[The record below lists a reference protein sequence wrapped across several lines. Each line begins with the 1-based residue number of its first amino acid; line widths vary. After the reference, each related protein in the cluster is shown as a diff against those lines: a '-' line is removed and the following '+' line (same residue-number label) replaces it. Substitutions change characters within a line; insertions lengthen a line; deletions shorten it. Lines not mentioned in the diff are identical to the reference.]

1 MRNYIRRNIMSIT
14 RTNGGAL
21 PIGSVGQT
29 LVTGRELTFYTVGL
43 TSVHSGY
50 AAVNSDF
57 EKLVRAIET
66 ISSIEL
72 LGTPGSNAFR
82 VAISGA
88 APAANLTA
96 NSLEAICNAA
106 VATTTVLPYTF

>member
-1 MRNYIRRNIMSIT
+1 MATDLT
-14 RTNGGAL
+14 RAKGGAF

-43 TSVHSGY
+43 TGVHTNYS
-50 AAVNSDF
+50 AIDSDF

-66 ISSIEL
+66 VGSVEL
-72 LGTPGSNAFR
+72 LGTPGGDAFR

-88 APAANLTA
+88 SVTA
-96 NSLEAICNAA
+96 GDLQTLLAAA
-106 VATTTVLPYTF
+106 VATTTVASFTF